1 MTNDTSAGPAEP
13 RKVTPAEHTAHRIAR
28 TVGDW
33 SGHIAET
40 LGLIGLTIGITL
52 QLWDVLAR
60 NLGFA
65 SLDFPWVYDASSMA
79 LVMGAFI
86 YLAATRRHIGFAG
99 LADLIR
105 NETLRKRLQMVTKP
119 IVAALLLVL
128 AYYGIELVR
137 SQMQLGGSYSE
148 AFYSPLWIFYA
159 AFPITC
165 ILAAIRWLTA
175 DLKPPGEPPAEDA
188 ITLLQGS
195 AE

>member
-1 MTNDTSAGPAEP
+1 MINDTSTGPDEP
-13 RKVTPAEHTAHRIAR
+13 QEVTPEEHTAHRIAR
-28 TVGDW
+28 TMGDW

-40 LGLIGLTIGITL
+40 LGITGLTIGIAL
-52 QLWDVLAR
+52 QLWDVMAR

-65 SLDFPWVYDASSMA
+65 SLDYPWVYDASSMG
-79 LVMGAFI
+79 LIMGAFI

-105 NETLRKRLQMVTKP
+105 SETLRKRLQMVTKP
-119 IVAALLLVL
+119 IVAALLFVL

-137 SQMQLGGSYSE
+137 TQMQLGGSYSE

-165 ILAAIRWLTA
+165 ILAAIRWITA

-188 ITLLQGS
+188 ITLLRGS